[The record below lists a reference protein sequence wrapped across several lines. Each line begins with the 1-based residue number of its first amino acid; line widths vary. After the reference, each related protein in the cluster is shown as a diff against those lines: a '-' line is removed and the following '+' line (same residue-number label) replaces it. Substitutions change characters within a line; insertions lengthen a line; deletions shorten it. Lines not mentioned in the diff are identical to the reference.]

1 MADNEINALIQLLDD
16 PDKEVF
22 EHVFSKLKSYGDSII
37 PQLESAWETSLDIE
51 MQHRVELLIHKIQF
65 DSLKDKLFN
74 WAKNDNENL
83 LEGALLVCRYQFPEL
98 NENEIREEIARI
110 EQSIWL
116 ELNQYLTSFEQI
128 HVFNKVFYDNYGF
141 GGSPGIIKDPNAYF
155 LNKVVESKRGTPL
168 SLGTMYL
175 ILGERLHLPVFG
187 VNLPKHFILA
197 YCNEEDI
204 SYWTM
209 MNNPGHI
216 LFYINPLQ
224 KGNII
229 SLKEIDELKLKYPQI
244 SKHSLL
250 PCSKKDI
257 IQLHF
262 AELKE
267 IYAENGNS
275 EKSNEMEMLIQLL
288 REAKQSKEA

>member
-1 MADNEINALIQLLDD
+1 
-16 PDKEVF
+16 
-22 EHVFSKLKSYGDSII
+22 
-37 PQLESAWETSLDIE
+37 
-51 MQHRVELLIHKIQF
+51 
-65 DSLKDKLFN
+65 
-74 WAKNDNENL
+74 
-83 LEGALLVCRYQFPEL
+83 
-98 NENEIREEIARI
+98 
-110 EQSIWL
+110 
-116 ELNQYLTSFEQI
+116 
-128 HVFNKVFYDNYGF
+128 
-141 GGSPGIIKDPNAYF
+141 
-155 LNKVVESKRGTPL
+155 
-168 SLGTMYL
+168 
-175 ILGERLHLPVFG
+175 
-187 VNLPKHFILA
+187 
-197 YCNEEDI
+197 
-204 SYWTM
+204 

-267 IYAENGNS
+267 IYTENGNS